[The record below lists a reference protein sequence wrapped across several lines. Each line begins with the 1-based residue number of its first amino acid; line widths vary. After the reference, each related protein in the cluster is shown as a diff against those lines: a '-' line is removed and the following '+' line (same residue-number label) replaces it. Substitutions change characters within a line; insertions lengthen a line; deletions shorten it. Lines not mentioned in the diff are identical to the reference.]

1 MRDTYIQPSR
11 IEFLYTN
18 IGRGHPSYL
27 DGIIEALVRRGEIG
41 LVRGE
46 TDVFAASSGLSKLA
60 WRLARRLYHVGSSV
74 GPGGRLYNRLRNDA
88 DYNRPGVMLRLLGR
102 SIARAYVSRPWP
114 VVVAHPILVAILKGK
129 QQLIYQHGELVAPS
143 ESLVR
148 GASRVL
154 APTEETARAFV
165 ESDYAPEDII
175 ITGLCIE
182 PSLVKQAEDAYE
194 IRLERLRS
202 IEGRTGAFFSSGAE
216 PKSHVEMLTSA
227 IESIVRSGARAIVF
241 AQRGG
246 RFQRACVARFERRE
260 LRFSVLDDREPMAPK
275 PDLISIVTFAS
286 RRELAHRTAQLFP
299 EFDYF
304 VAPAHERSNWALG
317 LGLPMFI
324 IGPEI
329 GSFAPLNREHLISVG
344 VARPLDTINDA
355 RDLGTQVNGRHT
367 TDPLIEM
374 AQAGWGRHPINGF
387 EKIAEFLVK
396 QYAKT
401 E

>member
-1 MRDTYIQPSR
+1 MRDTYIQPPR

-46 TDVFAASSGLSKLA
+46 TDVFAVSSGLSKLA
-60 WRLARRLYHVGSSV
+60 WRLIRGLYHVGSSG
-74 GPGGRLYNRLRNDA
+74 GPGGRLYNRLRKDA

-102 SIARAYVSRPWP
+102 SIARTYMSRPWP
-114 VVVAHPILVAILKGK
+114 LVVAHPILAAILKGK

-165 ESDYAPEDII
+165 ESGYAPEDVVV
-175 ITGLCIE
+175 TGLCIE
-182 PSLVKQAEDAYE
+182 LSLARQAEDAYE
-194 IRLERLRS
+194 GRMERLRR
-202 IEGRTGAFFSSGAE
+202 IEERTGAFFSSGAE
-216 PKSHVEMLTSA
+216 PKSHVGMLTSA
-227 IESIVRSGARAIVF
+227 IESIARAGGRAIVF

-246 RFQRACVARFERRE
+246 RFQRACVTRFERRE
-260 LRFSVLDDREPMAPK
+260 LSFSVLDDRAPMATK
-275 PDLISIVTFAS
+275 PDVISVVTFAS

-299 EFDYF
+299 CFDYF
-304 VAPAHERSNWALG
+304 VAPAHERCKWALG

-329 GSFAPLNREHLISVG
+329 GSFAPLNRERLISAG
-344 VARPLDTINDA
+344 VAEPLDTIDDA

-367 TDPLIEM
+367 TDPLVDM
-374 AQAGWGRHPINGF
+374 AQAGWGRLPINGF
-387 EKIAEFLVK
+387 EKIAELLVE
-396 QYAKT
+396 QYAEAK
-401 E
+401 